1 MCILRNLNVLTI
13 EKRFTNGLKYY
24 QLPLS
29 LLNQPWLNAFL
40 LDRFGS
46 RYRSNVTGILYNDD
60 MADFDI
66 PEWEKV
72 DGISPSPFNF
82 PEPGKRP
89 FSSMSPAIL
98 TDDKGDVQ
106 LVIGASGGKRITTAV
121 SLVRATDKPEL
132 YADTAFFKRYI
143 ESILRCRVQSVK
155 GICLTPIARRRRR
168 KTEQGREPISNSTH
182 KWRQLSH

>member
-1 MCILRNLNVLTI
+1 
-13 EKRFTNGLKYY
+13 
-24 QLPLS
+24 
-29 LLNQPWLNAFL
+29 
-40 LDRFGS
+40 
-46 RYRSNVTGILYNDD
+46 

-72 DGISPSPFNF
+72 DGISPSPVNF

-132 YADTAFFKRYI
+132 YADV
-143 ESILRCRVQSVK
+143 E
-155 GICLTPIARRRRR
+155 
-168 KTEQGREPISNSTH
+168 
-182 KWRQLSH
+182 

>member
-1 MCILRNLNVLTI
+1 MHFAEPQYALTVEEDLVWPKANNITSCRRRCFLKFPNNV
-13 EKRFTNGLKYY
+13 F
-24 QLPLS
+24 
-29 LLNQPWLNAFL
+29 
-40 LDRFGS
+40 LDRFGC
-46 RYRSNVTGILYNDD
+46 RYRSNVTGIIYNDD

-72 DGISPSPFNF
+72 DGISPSPVNF

-132 YADTAFFKRYI
+132 YADV
-143 ESILRCRVQSVK
+143 E
-155 GICLTPIARRRRR
+155 
-168 KTEQGREPISNSTH
+168 
-182 KWRQLSH
+182 